1 MISDSNVID
10 IEEFFALKWYLC
22 RRCQRKRLCK
32 ERGCFL
38 CHSLSLFF
46 SLSLS
51 LSWSHFLLIISFM
64 NLLSCLRMPVDTN
77 TWHTAIGLF
86 WNVFRGSSVF
96 YLTKCLSC
104 ILYSFLLL
112 LITLILLFT
121 VHLCNKN
128 LGLMAFLSLRVYSIN
143 IKGNFSVN
151 FLRNVVHF
159 LTCVCF
165 F

>member
-1 MISDSNVID
+1 
-10 IEEFFALKWYLC
+10 
-22 RRCQRKRLCK
+22 
-32 ERGCFL
+32 
-38 CHSLSLFF
+38 
-46 SLSLS
+46 
-51 LSWSHFLLIISFM
+51 M

-77 TWHTAIGLF
+77 TWHTAIELF

-96 YLTKCLSC
+96 YLTKCLRC

-128 LGLMAFLSLRVYSIN
+128 LGLMAFLSLHVDSIN
-143 IKGNFSVN
+143 IKRNFSVN
-151 FLRNVVHF
+151 FLINVVHF

-165 F
+165 FSSLLFFRSMLLLVLSGDIETNPGPDPGYLKRFSFCYWNLNSITAHDFIKISVLNVQLHT